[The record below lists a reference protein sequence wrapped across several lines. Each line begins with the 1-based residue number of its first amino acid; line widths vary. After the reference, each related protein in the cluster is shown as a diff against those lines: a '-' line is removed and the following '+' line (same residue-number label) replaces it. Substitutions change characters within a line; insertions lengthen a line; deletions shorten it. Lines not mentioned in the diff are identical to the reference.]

1 MSHAERFG
9 RLARRALEPGI
20 SEEELWR
27 VAEEMVVLKREL
39 RSEHGFG
46 EGDVP
51 FEEEVRL
58 QFSRL
63 RALRE
68 NLGVDG

>member
-1 MSHAERFG
+1 MSRAERFG

-27 VAEEMVVLKREL
+27 VAEEMVELKREL
-39 RSEHGFG
+39 RSEHGLS
-46 EGDVP
+46 EGRAP
-51 FEEEVRL
+51 FAEEVRL

-63 RALRE
+63 KSLRA
-68 NLGVDG
+68 NLGIDS